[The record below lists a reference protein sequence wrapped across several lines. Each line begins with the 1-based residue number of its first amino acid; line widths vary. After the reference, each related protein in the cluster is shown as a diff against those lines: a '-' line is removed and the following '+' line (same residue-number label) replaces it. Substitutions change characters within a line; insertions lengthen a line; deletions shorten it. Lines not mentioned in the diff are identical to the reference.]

1 MRGHANPVHEFGL
14 RGIALGPLNMQR
26 MIPTLSIED
35 PRLSTQDPQ
44 PQWSNYRDLK
54 DDYEK
59 QQKAET
65 LAPTAIIN
73 YLGDTPSAP

>member
-1 MRGHANPVHEFGL
+1 
-14 RGIALGPLNMQR
+14 